1 MKKVNLL
8 IVLGMVTGAAFA
20 QDTLTISKNDLLQ
33 KVTENNL
40 QIKVAEKSFQSAKA
54 DYSQSNALFLPNI
67 NVSHTGISTTNPL
80 MAFGSKLNQEIL
92 TASDFNPALLNDP
105 DVTQNFATKIEVQ
118 QPLFNLDGLYGRQA
132 AKAKMDAF
140 QLQTERTKEYL
151 ELEVSKAYMQ
161 LQLAY
166 KAVKVLEKANTT
178 AQGNLKMVENYFKN
192 KKKKKTDLLNVQ
204 VRVNEI
210 TNQLQYAKSNVQN
223 ASDYLAFLL
232 NEDMAGKTYKPAEVL
247 ENSIATES
255 INTTISDSRKDIQAM
270 QKSSEA

>member
-54 DYSQSNALFLPNI
+54 DYRQSNALFLPNI

-132 AKAKMDAF
+132 ANAKMDAF

-151 ELEVSKAYMQ
+151 ELAVSKAYMQ

-166 KAVKVLEKANTT
+166 KSV
-178 AQGNLKMVENYFKN
+178 
-192 KKKKKTDLLNVQ
+192 
-204 VRVNEI
+204 
-210 TNQLQYAKSNVQN
+210 
-223 ASDYLAFLL
+223 
-232 NEDMAGKTYKPAEVL
+232 
-247 ENSIATES
+247 
-255 INTTISDSRKDIQAM
+255 
-270 QKSSEA
+270 